1 MPASIPVEERLTN
14 LETRMTAL
22 EQLPARMDGLESQIV
37 QLREEMRTGHVMI
50 VTSLTEQIQES
61 RRHAQVL
68 FEESLSRIS
77 VVSEGLSAQGERLAA
92 QGELLAAQGELL
104 AAQGERL
111 AAQGERLT
119 AQGEL
124 MVVHGED
131 LAAQRETTA
140 SLATNL
146 AAVAVNLDESRAET
160 RAMFDAL
167 GTRLTA
173 IENRLPAQRRKTR

>member
-50 VTSLTEQIQES
+50 VTSLTEQIEES
-61 RRHAQVL
+61 RRHTQVL
-68 FEESLSRIS
+68 FEESLARIA
-77 VVSEGLSAQGERLAA
+77 VVGEGLSAQGERLAA
-92 QGELLAAQGELL
+92 QGEL
-104 AAQGERL
+104 L

-131 LAAQRETTA
+131 LAAQGQATA

-160 RAMFDAL
+160 RAMFDTL